1 MMLTMLIRDEIRMSP
16 VNKNAGKADLLKH
29 KLAEL
34 LFLEHFRDCR
44 RTLRH

>member
-1 MMLTMLIRDEIRMSP
+1 MMLTMLIREKIRMSP
-16 VNKNAGKADLLKH
+16 VNKNAGKTDLLKH

-34 LFLEHFRDCR
+34 LFLGHFRDYG